1 MPHTDE
7 ELTTEVTSLIVDASG
22 GVVTAGHAVDESTN
36 LLEKGFSSL
45 SFLQLIDA
53 LETHFGIYID
63 LEGDTRF
70 LGRVS
75 TIVRFLREQNVG

>member
-1 MPHTDE
+1 MAQTDE
-7 ELTTEVTSLIVDASG
+7 ELTTEVTSLIVETSG
-22 GVVTAGHAVDESTN
+22 GVVTDAQVVDESTN

-53 LETHFGIYID
+53 LETRYGIYID
-63 LEGDTRF
+63 LEGNTRF

-75 TIVRFLREQNVG
+75 TIVTFLREQNIG

>member
-1 MPHTDE
+1 MQLTDE
-7 ELTTEVTSLIVDASG
+7 ELSTEVTDLIVEASS
-22 GVVTAGHAVDESTN
+22 GVVTGEQVVDESAN

-53 LETHFGIYID
+53 LETRYGVYID
-63 LEGDTRF
+63 LEADTRF

-75 TIVRFLREQNVG
+75 SIVKFLREQNVD